1 MISIIICSRE
11 KTISKTLQ
19 DNLYTTVGCE
29 CELIVID
36 NSQNKHS
43 IFEAYNL
50 GIKKSKGEF
59 LCFIH
64 DDIIVHTQDWGKII
78 ERIFKTNIDYGLLG
92 IAGSTIKTKMPSAWW
107 DCEDSCKRMNLIQHF
122 ANGENKDWQIGWQN
136 EVLEEVVVIDGVF
149 MVTRSNDGV
158 RFNEQLMG
166 FHNYDLN
173 LSFEYIKKGF
183 KVMVTKNILIEHFSI
198 GKLDESWYNSTL
210 QVHELYK
217 KLLPL
222 SVQESYDFKKEEI
235 KNGIRFIS
243 GLLGFKM
250 LKEAFMLWFMLLLL
264 KPISKFH
271 YHFVKEYIKICLR

>member
-78 ERIFKTNIDYGLLG
+78 ECIFKTNIDFGLLG

-198 GKLDESWYNSTL
+198 GKLDKSWYNSTFKI
-210 QVHELYK
+210 HKIYSN
-217 KLLPL
+217 LLPL
-222 SVQESYDFKKEEI
+222 TTVENYDFKSQEF
-235 KNGIRFIS
+235 KNGSRFVNN
-243 GLLGFKM
+243 LLDYKM
-250 LKEAFMLWFMLLLL
+250 SKEAVAIWFKLIWL

-271 YHFVKEYIKICLR
+271 FRFLNKLKNNRR